1 MKQVLTHWAVSALL
15 FVLLMMCCV
24 DPTAAHQT
32 NTSYANLSVDDRTI
46 TLVLAMDDGDL
57 LLLFGETM
65 DANGDG
71 ELWADEMVAEA
82 EASQAWLAQRVRLL
96 ADGAPVAPSLG
107 HPRVEADGDG
117 NLFLKVALQVVLEAE
132 PVSAQ
137 VDLSQLLQPP
147 LLSVHR
153 NLLKVVIPGQP
164 EALVVLS
171 AEQPRHEVRL
181 REEAT
186 GFWTQAGRFVWL
198 GVEHIWIGY
207 DHILFLLAL
216 IVVGQRLGPLV
227 KIVTAF
233 TIAHSITL
241 VLATLG
247 WVILPSRLVEA
258 GIALSIVYVA
268 ADNFWLGDGRYRWLL
283 TFCFGF
289 VHGFGFANV
298 LRELGLPSE
307 GLLAS
312 LLAFNVGVEAGQI
325 TIVAVLF
332 PFILWLSRQSFHRR
346 AVQLISAAI
355 LLFGLGWLVERVF
368 DLSYMPL

>member
-1 MKQVLTHWAVSALL
+1 
-15 FVLLMMCCV
+15 MMCCV

-57 LLLFGETM
+57 VLLFGETM

-198 GVEHIWIGY
+198 GVEHICG
-207 DHILFLLAL
+207 
-216 IVVGQRLGPLV
+216 GE
-227 KIVTAF
+227 
-233 TIAHSITL
+233 S
-241 VLATLG
+241 
-247 WVILPSRLVEA
+247 
-258 GIALSIVYVA
+258 
-268 ADNFWLGDGRYRWLL
+268 
-283 TFCFGF
+283 
-289 VHGFGFANV
+289 
-298 LRELGLPSE
+298 
-307 GLLAS
+307 
-312 LLAFNVGVEAGQI
+312 
-325 TIVAVLF
+325 
-332 PFILWLSRQSFHRR
+332 
-346 AVQLISAAI
+346 
-355 LLFGLGWLVERVF
+355 
-368 DLSYMPL
+368 